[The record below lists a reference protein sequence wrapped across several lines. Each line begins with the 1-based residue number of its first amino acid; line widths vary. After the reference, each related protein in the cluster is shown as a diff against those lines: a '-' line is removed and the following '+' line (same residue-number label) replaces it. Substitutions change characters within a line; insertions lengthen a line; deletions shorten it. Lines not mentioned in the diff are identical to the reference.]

1 MRVEDTLVLYFVKW
15 TLLVQHFT
23 TVHVCIAYCKVC
35 AHERSLEGL
44 QSIKIIHY
52 LNTQSKSGGH
62 INCFVHETE
71 NE

>member
-44 QSIKIIHY
+44 QFLVSY
-52 LNTQSKSGGH
+52 FL
-62 INCFVHETE
+62 
-71 NE
+71 